1 MLRTKN
7 SLLFLFSIFP
17 VSILI
22 GNLAINFLTIIISLI
37 FLVSL
42 LSRKVLFE
50 NENKIFYLLI
60 FFFISLLINLAFSN
74 DFYLS
79 LPRIIKVF
87 FLIFFITSFKYLIV
101 NSTPRQISKIYKV
114 WSIILAIVIID
125 LVVEYFKGTN
135 ILGLSS
141 MMPGRRLGSFTG
153 QESVIGNYFY
163 GFALITLS
171 YIYQNFSNRNF
182 LNLFFAIFFIV
193 ISFIIGERA
202 NFIKTFIIISYFI
215 FFIYNFE
222 LKQKI
227 FSLLGLISLI
237 TLFLNFSES
246 YKTRY
251 FNQTKDLFQ
260 KNGIS
265 KYLDNSQYG
274 AQYNVAKEIFKDNLI
289 FGVGIKN
296 FRVENYNKKYHK
308 LDHKKNHLRIAT
320 HPHQVHYE
328 FLSETGVFGYF
339 CFLIFMIIS
348 ILWSIKSYLKNK
360 NIYQLSGILFIIMSI
375 LPLLPTGSFLS
386 TYTSSIFWLNYAIM
400 VGYIKN

>member
-1 MLRTKN
+1 MLNTKN

-22 GNLAINFLTIIISLI
+22 GNLPINSLTIIISLI

-87 FLIFFITSFKYLIV
+87 FLIFFVTSFKYLIV

-125 LVVEYFKGTN
+125 LLVEYFKGTN

-171 YIYQNFSNRNF
+171 YIYQNFSNQNF

-289 FGVGIKN
+289 FGAGIKN
-296 FRVENYNKKYHK
+296 FRVENYNKKYEK

-339 CFLIFMIIS
+339 CFLIFMITS

>member
-1 MLRTKN
+1 MLNTKN

-22 GNLAINFLTIIISLI
+22 GNLPINSLTIIISLI

-171 YIYQNFSNRNF
+171 YIYQNFSNQNF
-182 LNLFFAIFFIV
+182 LNLFLAIFFIV

-296 FRVENYNKKYHK
+296 FRVENYNEKYEK
-308 LDHKKNHLRIAT
+308 LDHKKNHLRVAT

-339 CFLIFMIIS
+339 CFLIFMITS

-400 VGYIKN
+400 VGYIEK